1 MNAVRTQLEREL
13 ASRDDLLEEQRRQSL
28 KRIRE
33 LETELEEEQR
43 ERASHLN
50 VRKKLETDLADIS
63 QRFELANRQKE
74 EAVKQLK
81 KYQSVTGGIQRELED
96 AARARDQAIDSARE
110 LDKKYRMLDADKARL
125 QEDLGVSE
133 RTCRNLKSDLN
144 EALEELSVANNA
156 K

>member
-81 KYQSVTGGIQRELED
+81 KYQGVTGGIQRELED

-144 EALEELSVANNA
+144 EALEELSIANNA